1 MNNAKFCGMLF
12 IMHLT
17 KPSGYSYLVAK
28 EHHSIKLAYLY
39 LIVSEKHICL
49 EKLKSLVDNIKIRV
63 YNIPEHW

>member
-1 MNNAKFCGMLF
+1 
-12 IMHLT
+12 MHLT

-28 EHHSIKLAYLY
+28 EHYSTKLAYLY

-63 YNIPEHW
+63 YNIPEHP